1 MKKELFIGTVTFV
14 LVFALIYMPTGYA
27 QNLTKNASNLMGN
40 ASANANQTGGNIMN
54 KTGEVGQKIA
64 GGAANLLGN
73 ASEKLKEGI
82 GAK

>member
-1 MKKELFIGTVTFV
+1 
-14 LVFALIYMPTGYA
+14 
-27 QNLTKNASNLMGN
+27 
-40 ASANANQTGGNIMN
+40 MN